1 MSKEQSAVGILSRQV
16 QKWSATGIG
25 ETSDQLI
32 IEEAL
37 EIRVLYLQQQY
48 QVAITMRTPGADYE
62 LALGFLY
69 SEAIISSLEEVADW
83 EQLEDQ
89 VILIKLHPH
98 ASFTPK
104 SLQRNTF
111 VSSSCGVCGKASL
124 DQLQTHSQYLPWSAK
139 TTFSPTTICKLPEQ
153 SRAAQHLFQQTGG
166 NHSVSIF
173 NPEGQLIY
181 LAEDVGRHNAMD
193 KAIGWALLN
202 DQLPLSSAMI
212 LLSGRASFELVQKAM
227 MVGLPLLAAIG
238 APSSAAVTLADET
251 GMTLLGFLKAD
262 RANVYCHGERLQ
274 A

>member
-1 MSKEQSAVGILSRQV
+1 MNQQLSGIHLQPV
-16 QKWSATGIG
+16 QKWQG
-25 ETSDQLI
+25 EETKTIPDQLI

-37 EIRVLYLQQQY
+37 EIRLLYRQQQY

-62 LALGFLY
+62 LAVGFLY
-69 SEAIISSLEEVADW
+69 SEAIISSLEEVMDW
-83 EQLEDQ
+83 EQLQEQ
-89 VILIKLHPH
+89 VILIKLHPQ
-98 ASFTPK
+98 ANFAPK
-104 SLQRNTF
+104 MLQRNTY

-139 TTFSPTTICKLPEQ
+139 TSFSISTLYGLPQQLKARPT
-153 SRAAQHLFQQTGG
+153 LFQQTGG
-166 NHSVSIF
+166 NHSVSIYK
-173 NPEGQLIY
+173 PDGELIH

-202 DQLPLSSAMI
+202 DQLPLSSVMI

-238 APSSAAVTLADET
+238 APSSAAVNLAEET

-262 RANVYCHGERLQ
+262 RANLYCHGERLQ